1 MIVYTKHL
9 FGDKIT
15 MTQYYKTIY
24 FSDFPAETARQKS
37 LTLAFG
43 TKTKDVYE
51 DVKDLSSEE
60 LRQLL
65 GTESYENITAAAQKE
80 DLPLNTYC
88 LRYLKQSLYQIKE
101 DKHQLALVGMENQPH
116 IFDPVTVTFKGGAK
130 EPFIRWYPYLEGYSP
145 QFVKA
150 ILEKYAPDSKCI
162 LDPFSGTGTTI
173 FTASQLNKKSYFC
186 EINPVLQ
193 FITLTKIQIR
203 QLGST
208 DRQKLAQELL
218 KTQSLLKTLDEFPS
232 DCRLHNHYQEI
243 FGSSQFFNDDVY
255 KQVLKLRTWIDEIV
269 LVKPL
274 VADLVTIAI
283 LSALVPASRMKRAGD
298 LRYKTVKEL
307 KQLTPSL
314 LETIGQNILQMSS
327 DIQNDV
333 NGLQAE
339 SLLITESI
347 HSLAY
352 IPCLEIDTII
362 TSPPYVNG
370 TNYFRNT
377 KIELWFLR
385 CLTEKNDLAK
395 FRAEALTA
403 GINDVTVAKA
413 MVENHPEVDKVVSIL
428 EKHAYDS
435 RIPRMI
441 ASYFSEMT
449 NAFQGIRHH
458 LVNEATVAI
467 DIGDS
472 CYANVHVPV
481 DKLLSACLQ
490 DLGFVQ
496 EDSVHLRQRRSKGGM
511 LLHQSLLVF
520 KYRPQM
526 PSFFIKNVISPS
538 DVKWQE
544 FKETLPHQQNP
555 FIKRNWGHPLHS
567 LCSYPGKLKP
577 AIAYHL
583 TQIFVP
589 SNGIVLD
596 PFAGSGTIPF
606 EAALQGK
613 VSYSFE
619 LNPAAF
625 AIAHGKIQP
634 PTEKNCTSLIQN
646 LNHFIENNKP
656 TEQELREAQEFGFNG
671 KLTEYYDT
679 KTLDE
684 ILLARR
690 YFQTNLPIKPEDFF
704 VMASLLHILHGNRPY
719 ALSRRSHPITPYK
732 PSGPYQYHPLIE
744 HLKTK
749 VQRALEQP
757 LSQEFQPGKIFLQD
771 ATNWW
776 PREIDQLDA
785 VITSPPFFDSTRY
798 YLANWL
804 RLWFAGWS
812 AQDFKER
819 PLGFVDERQKKNFA
833 VYVPILRQARE
844 RLKPGG
850 VVVLHLGKSSKCDM
864 ANELANFGKKWFRSV
879 DIFDESVAHC
889 ESHGIRDKGAV
900 TSHQYLV
907 LH

>member
-1 MIVYTKHL
+1 MSQNFKAVY
-9 FGDKIT
+9 FP
-15 MTQYYKTIY
+15 
-24 FSDFPAETARQKS
+24 DFPAESAKQKS

-43 TKTKDVYE
+43 KKNNELYE
-51 DVKDLSSEE
+51 SVRDLSSGEI
-60 LRQLL
+60 RSLL
-65 GTESYENITAAAQKE
+65 KTENYLDIVTSAKNE
-80 DLPLNTYC
+80 DLPINTYC
-88 LRYLKQSLYQIKE
+88 LRQLKQAVGQINE
-101 DKHQLALVGMENQPH
+101 QQLQFSFPGFQDQQQL
-116 IFDPVTVTFKGGAK
+116 FDPVTVTFKGGAK
-130 EPFIRWYPYLEGYSP
+130 EPFVRWYSYLQGYSP
-145 QFVKA
+145 QFVQA

-203 QLGST
+203 KLGKSE
-208 DRQKLAQELL
+208 RWKLADELIEAECAL
-218 KTQSLLKTLDEFPS
+218 TTLNESAPDY
-232 DCRLHNHYQEI
+232 RLHSGFQQT
-243 FGSSQFFNDDVY
+243 FGNSQFFDDEVY
-255 KQVLKLRTWIDEIV
+255 EQVLKLRTWLDEIA
-269 LVKPL
+269 LEKPL
-274 VADLVTIAI
+274 VSDLITIAV

-298 LRYKTVKEL
+298 LRYKTDKEA
-307 KQLTPSL
+307 QQPTPSL
-314 LETIGQNILQMSS
+314 LEVISQNLLQITH
-327 DIQNDV
+327 DIRTDV
-333 NGLQAE
+333 NGLH
-339 SLLITESI
+339 SKPVLITENV

-352 IPCLEIDTII
+352 MPYLEIDTVV

-385 CLTEKNDLAK
+385 CLTEKNDLTK
-395 FRAEALTA
+395 FRSEALTA

-413 MVENHPEVDKVVSIL
+413 AVENHPEVEKVVSII
-428 EKHAYDS
+428 EEHAYDS

-441 ASYFSEMT
+441 ASYFSETT
-449 NAFQGIRHH
+449 NAFQGIRQH
-458 LVNEATVAI
+458 LVNGATVAI

-472 CYANVHVPV
+472 CYAGVHVPV

-490 DLGFVQ
+490 DLGFEQ

-520 KYRPQM
+520 KYHPPM
-526 PSFFIKNVISPS
+526 APFYIKDCSSQWSNN
-538 DVKWQE
+538 WHQ
-544 FKETLPHQQNP
+544 FKKTLPHQQNP
-555 FIKRNWGHPLHS
+555 FTKRNWGHPVHS

-577 AIAYHL
+577 AIAHHL
-583 TQIFVP
+583 VKIFVP
-589 SNGIVLD
+589 EKGTILD
-596 PFAGSGTIPF
+596 PFAGSGTVPF

-613 VSYSFE
+613 ISYGFE

-625 AIAHGKIQP
+625 AIASGKIQP
-634 PTEKNCTSLIQN
+634 PKENKCITLIQKIED
-646 LNHFIENNKP
+646 FIKNNTP
-656 TEQELREAQEFGFNG
+656 TEQELKDVQEFGFNG
-671 KLTEYYDT
+671 KLVEYYDP

-690 YFQTNLPIKPEDFF
+690 YFHVYPPNKPEGLF

-732 PSGPYQYHPLIE
+732 PSGPYEYRPLIE
-744 HLKTK
+744 RLKTK
-749 VQRALEQP
+749 VQRGLQQSLP
-757 LSQEFQPGKIFLQD
+757 KEFQSGKMFLRD

-776 PREIDQLDA
+776 PKEIYQLDA

-812 AQDFKER
+812 PKDFKGR
-819 PLGFVDERQKKNFA
+819 PLGFVDERQKISFD

-844 RLKPGG
+844 RLKPNG

-864 ANELANFGKKWFRSV
+864 ASELISLGRKWFRSADV
-879 DIFDESVAHC
+879 FDESVTHC
-889 ESHGIRDKGAV
+889 ESHGIRDKGTV

-907 LH
+907 LY